1 MQSCTARGVYT
12 GLSKGARGILF
23 PNNDDQ
29 RLSVKDRKDSKGGN
43 AALFEQRRKTRFI
56 ECVEDALADPF
67 PQPRAIVKQGLRV
80 GAELILACLPKMPP
94 IERRE
99 IRIRMKHRDRKSTRL
114 NSSH

>member
-1 MQSCTARGVYT
+1 M
-12 GLSKGARGILF
+12 
-23 PNNDDQ
+23 
-29 RLSVKDRKDSKGGN
+29 
-43 AALFEQRRKTRFI
+43 FEQRRKTRFI

-99 IRIRMKHRDRKSTRL
+99 IRIRMKHRDDQGAVGMERSVPFPQGRKRRRDVRE
-114 NSSH
+114 